1 MLILIQIILAS
12 GKILNAS
19 ASKYPDPHKA
29 LKGGNNNFGIVTRFD
44 CQTFEQG
51 KLWGGL
57 IVYNYTNSREKLQLL
72 QDFTTLSGAGGEPFA
87 TVTNVYQFTAAG
99 PSTIVY
105 LPTYTKAQAFP
116 EALKP
121 FTDIAQ
127 PQILNLMGIRNLT
140 NLTILSAVPYE
151 QR

>member
-1 MLILIQIILAS
+1 MNA
-12 GKILNAS
+12 NAS
-19 ASKYPDPHKA
+19 NNADLHRA

-44 CQTFEQG
+44 YKTFEQG

-57 IVYNYTNSREKLQLL
+57 IVYNYTNPREKLQRL
-72 QDFTTLSGAGGEPFA
+72 QDFTKLSGAGGDPFA

-99 PSTIVY
+99 PSIIIY
-105 LPTYTKAQAFP
+105 LPTYTEAQAYP

-121 FTDIAQ
+121 FTHSAQ
-127 PQILNLMGIRNLT
+127 PQILNSMGIRNLT
-140 NLTILSAVPYE
+140 NLTILSATAYG